1 MQLISGCAVEVLRR
15 KPGAVD
21 AHGNE
26 VPGELVSEPVANVL
40 PQQGATSDLDAS
52 RPNGVTVS
60 MTFHFP
66 KTYTAS
72 LRDCLIRYG
81 GREFS
86 VIGDP
91 QPYVEANCPGDWNRA
106 VECGVCDG

>member
-15 KPGAVD
+15 STGAVD
-21 AHGNE
+21 AHGND
-26 VPGELVSEPVANVL
+26 VPGELASEPVANVL
-40 PQQGATSDLDAS
+40 PQPGATSDLEAS

-66 KTYTAS
+66 KTYTSS
-72 LRDCLIRYG
+72 LRGCMIRYG
-81 GREFS
+81 GRKFS

-91 QPYVEANCPGDWNRA
+91 QPYVEASCPGEWNRA